1 MSNMSKKKIIAMMAL
16 VIVIAI
22 LGTGTLAYFTTRVVT
37 HNVITSGG
45 VNIQL
50 VETQD
55 LDNNPATAE
64 TPYPTEN
71 LSGIMP
77 GQKVS
82 KIVRVQ
88 NLDANAWVRAK
99 VVITVKDSN
108 GNVLPEGVVT
118 VNTNNDNWIPNG
130 DWYYYKDYVP
140 AGGKT
145 EVPLFTQVTFADVDM
160 DNRYQNAT
168 VEISVDAE
176 AIQYANNEEFAT
188 AWPAGVVIEDAKR

>member
-1 MSNMSKKKIIAMMAL
+1 MSNMSKKKMIAMMAL

-22 LGTGTLAYFTTRVVT
+22 MGTGTLAYFTTKVVA

-45 VNIQL
+45 VKIQL

-64 TPYPTEN
+64 TPYPTDN
-71 LSGIMP
+71 LPGIMP

-88 NLDANAWVRAK
+88 NLDADAWVRAK

-108 GNVLPEGVVT
+108 DNVLPEGVVT
-118 VNTNNDNWIPNG
+118 VNAGNTNWIKNG
-130 DWYYYKDYVP
+130 DWYYYNTFVP

-176 AIQYANNEEFAT
+176 AIQYANNETFAK
-188 AWPAGVVIEDAKR
+188 AWPDGVAIKEAIY